1 MKNIEIFYRDELISE
16 HPLSKDE
23 TKIGRAK
30 SNDIILNDPSV
41 SRVHAVIMID
51 KGKLSLLDKSSS
63 DTFINNVKVSRK
75 ELHIDDMITIGP
87 YSIFPRE
94 YKYEE
99 EKPELQT
106 TCHEKTLA
114 FSLITNEDKKSFLL
128 QHASLVFT
136 KGPEEGLRY
145 QIDKEKSTF
154 GKSDD
159 NDLVL
164 NDEFVSRHHGEISFS
179 KGEFFIRDLGSRNGI
194 FVNGKRVKGSIIESG
209 SKIEIGKT
217 GFNFILSEDTPMLL
231 DRKDDHLCE
240 IIGISQKIQA
250 LLTFCKKAASCD
262 ATILINGET
271 GTGKELIAKTIHSL
285 SRRSSEPFITIDCGS
300 IPRDLI
306 ESELFGHEKGA
317 FTGAQ
322 NQRKGAFERGH
333 KGTVFLD
340 EIGEL
345 PKEMQPKLLRILEE
359 REFKRVGGDTHIQT
373 DIRVIAATNKELN
386 VEITKGNFR
395 EDLFFR
401 LYVIP
406 ISLPTLRERKEDIP
420 LLTEHFIKKNQML
433 SETGSQVTISDEALQ
448 KMSDYSWP
456 GNVRELRNIIERA
469 IVNSDMHQISAE
481 DIQFIPTIKE
491 DNKSFSSSNASLEEV
506 EKQTIINALKE
517 QGGNKKATAKVLGIA
532 YSTMCEK
539 VKKYKIEI

>member
-1 MKNIEIFYRDELISE
+1 MSLI
-16 HPLSKDE
+16 
-23 TKIGRAK
+23 
-30 SNDIILNDPSV
+30 
-41 SRVHAVIMID
+41 
-51 KGKLSLLDKSSS
+51 DKSSS

-99 EKPELQT
+99 EQPELQT
-106 TCHEKTLA
+106 TCHEKTLT
-114 FSLITNEDKKSFLL
+114 FSLLPNHDKKSFLL
-128 QHASLVFT
+128 QQASLAFT
-136 KGPEEGLRY
+136 KGPGEGHRY
-145 QIDKEKSTF
+145 QIEKEKITF
-154 GKSDD
+154 GTNED

-164 NDEFVSRHHGEISFS
+164 NDEFVSRHHGEIYFR
-179 KGEFFIRDLGSRNGI
+179 KGEFFIRDLGSRNGTFI
-194 FVNGKRVKGSIIESG
+194 NGKRVKGSIIESG
-209 SKIEIGKT
+209 CRIETGNT
-217 GFNFILSEDTPMLL
+217 GFVFILSEDTAILL
-231 DRKDDHLCE
+231 DRKEDHLGE
-240 IIGISQKIQA
+240 IIGKSQKIQV
-250 LLTFCKKAASCD
+250 LFTFCKKAASCD
-262 ATILINGET
+262 ATVLINGET

-285 SRRSSEPFITIDCGS
+285 SRRSSGPFITIDCGS

-420 LLTEHFIKKNQML
+420 LLTDYFIKKNQML
-433 SETGSQVTISDEALQ
+433 SETGSQLTITDEAL
-448 KMSDYSWP
+448 KNMADYSWP
-456 GNVRELRNIIERA
+456 GNVRELRNIIDRA

-491 DNKSFSSSNASLEEV
+491 EGKSFSSSHASLEEV

-539 VKKYKIEI
+539 VKKYKIEV

>member
-30 SNDIILNDPSV
+30 SNDIILSDPTV
-41 SRVHAVIMID
+41 SRVHAVIISD

-94 YKYEE
+94 YKYDE

-114 FSLITNEDKKSFLL
+114 FSLLPDEDKKSFLL
-128 QHASLVFT
+128 KHASLAYI
-136 KGPEEGLRY
+136 KGPEEGHRY
-145 QIDKEKSTF
+145 KIDKEKITF
-154 GKSDD
+154 GKNDD

-194 FVNGKRVKGSIIESG
+194 FINGKRVKGSIIESG
-209 SKIEIGKT
+209 SRIEIGKT
-217 GFNFILSEDTPMLL
+217 EFNFVLSEDTPMLL

-240 IIGISQKIQA
+240 IIGKSQKIQA

-262 ATILINGET
+262 ATVLINGET

-285 SRRSSEPFITIDCGS
+285 SRRSGGPFITIDCGS
-300 IPRDLI
+300 IPQNLI

-322 NQRKGAFERGH
+322 NQRKGAFERGN

-386 VEITKGNFR
+386 VEITRGNFR

-420 LLTEHFIKKNQML
+420 LLADHFIKKSQLL
-433 SETGSQVTISDEALQ
+433 SETGSQVTISDEALK
-448 KMSDYSWP
+448 KMADYSWP
-456 GNVRELRNIIERA
+456 GNVRELRNIIDRA
-469 IVNSDMHQISAE
+469 IVNSDMHLISAE
-481 DIQFIPTIKE
+481 DVQFIPTIKE
-491 DNKSFSSSNASLEEV
+491 NAKSFSSSHASLEEV

-517 QGGNKKATAKVLGIA
+517 QDGNKKATAKVLGIA